1 MRYQYAM
8 DFWCCLQLYLRLSAA
23 IGEATMQPHTGLIGD
38 SGLTPAANANVR
50 VSYRDRAGLCDWQFK
65 RVIAYLS
72 IRIGSSVRVS
82 DLAAEVNLSPS
93 HFARAFTIRLG
104 LSPYTFIMK
113 LRIERARALLVTSD
127 KSLAEIAF
135 NCGLSD
141 QAHFN
146 RFFRRF
152 VGMPPSQWRRQQLTE
167 GRAGSQLSLEY
178 DSADRTYHSDKK
190 SRFRHTDHAEPER
203 FPISA

>member
-1 MRYQYAM
+1 MRWISGGA
-8 DFWCCLQLYLRLSAA
+8 CRLLKVAGSKLR
-23 IGEATMQPHTGLIGD
+23 EVTMQPDKGLISAIIPTGNI
-38 SGLTPAANANVR
+38 NAR

-72 IRIGSSVRVS
+72 VRIGSSVRVS
-82 DLAAEVNLSPS
+82 DLAAQVNLSPS

-104 LSPYTFIMK
+104 LSPYSFIMK
-113 LRIERARALLVTSD
+113 LRIERARTLLLTSD
-127 KSLAEIAF
+127 KSLAEIAV

-152 VGMPPSQWRRQQLTE
+152 VGMTPSQWRRQQLTE
-167 GRAGSQLSLEY
+167 SKRRTGPHLSSEVDY
-178 DSADRTYHSDKK
+178 AERTYLAE
-190 SRFRHTDHAEPER
+190 SRFRHIDHAEV
-203 FPISA
+203 

>member
-1 MRYQYAM
+1 
-8 DFWCCLQLYLRLSAA
+8 
-23 IGEATMQPHTGLIGD
+23 MQPDTGLIGH
-38 SGLTPAANANVR
+38 SGLVPAANANAR

-82 DLAAEVNLSPS
+82 DLAAQVNLSPS

-113 LRIERARALLVTSD
+113 LRIERARTLLLTSD
-127 KSLAEIAF
+127 KSLAEIAV

-152 VGMPPSQWRRQQLTE
+152 VGMTPSQWRRQQLTE
-167 GRAGSQLSLEY
+167 SERRTGPQLSSEVGY
-178 DSADRTYHSDKK
+178 AERTYLAE
-190 SRFRHTDHAEPER
+190 SRFRHNDHAEYEQ
-203 FPISA
+203 FPIGA